1 MVGVFGGAGGDLVVR
16 QPEKGRILN
25 DQRKGRLMLFFLLA
39 VFVLPIVIGLAL
51 YATDW
56 HPAGK
61 SYGELLQPARRL
73 DFSVLPVEQARKFA
87 DQGRER
93 KWHLIYV
100 ATGSCG
106 ADCRNHLHLM
116 RQIHAALAKEIDRLE
131 RVWVIDAPIPSQQLK
146 QVQTQYPDLIVIPDA
161 AALAKQFELP
171 GATEVGNGNFYLT
184 DPLDNLMMKYPPGA
198 DPNGI
203 RKDLMRLLKYSW
215 AG

>member
-1 MVGVFGGAGGDLVVR
+1 MVGVFGGTGGDLVVR
-16 QPEKGRILN
+16 QPEKGKVLN

-51 YATDW
+51 YVTNW
-56 HPAGK
+56 HPAGE

-73 DFSVLPVEQARKFA
+73 DFSVLPAEQARKFA

-93 KWHLIYV
+93 KWHLVYV
-100 ATGSCG
+100 ATGPCG
-106 ADCRNHLHLM
+106 AVCRNHLHLM
-116 RQIHAALAKEIDRLE
+116 RQIHASLAKEIDRLE
-131 RVWVIDAPIPSQQLK
+131 RVWVIDAPIPSQQLR

-161 AALAKQFELP
+161 AALAKQFDLP
-171 GATEVGNGNFYLT
+171 DAAAVGNGNFYLT